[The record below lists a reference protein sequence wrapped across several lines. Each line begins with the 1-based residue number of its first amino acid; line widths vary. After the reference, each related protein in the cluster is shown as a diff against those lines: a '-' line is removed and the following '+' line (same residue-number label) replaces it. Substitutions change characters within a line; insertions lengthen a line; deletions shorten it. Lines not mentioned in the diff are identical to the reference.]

1 MTGGRL
7 ETLLAA
13 SAVAIDGRAI
23 LIRGASGA
31 GKSELALMLIDRG
44 GLLVSDDQVAVSRR
58 GDGLFAA
65 PAPNIAGKIE
75 VRNLGIIAMAA
86 ASDIPVALSVR
97 LEPDAPRW
105 IDHPERLELLGLAI
119 PEIALFRDS
128 PALAIKAELALQ
140 RYGLDV

>member
-1 MTGGRL
+1 MSGDRL
-7 ETLLAA
+7 ETMVAA

-23 LIRGASGA
+23 LIRGDSGA

-44 GLLVSDDQVAVSRR
+44 GQLISDDQVSLSRR
-58 GDGLFAA
+58 GEVLFAA
-65 PAPNIAGKIE
+65 PAPNIAGRIE
-75 VRNLGIIAMAA
+75 VRNLGIVEMAA
-86 ASDIPVALSVR
+86 ARDIPVALSLR

-105 IDHPERLELLGLAI
+105 IDRPGSLALLGLAI

-140 RYGLDV
+140 RYGLAV